1 VREPNEYEIA
11 HIEGSTLLPLSVLP
25 NRFHELD
32 KFKGKEIVVHCK
44 SGVRS
49 KKAIGFLKQQGF
61 SNLVNVAGGILGWSD
76 QVDSSVP
83 KY

>member
-1 VREPNEYEIA
+1 
-11 HIEGSTLLPLSVLP
+11 LP

-32 KFKGKEIVVHCK
+32 KYKGKEIVVHCK

-49 KKAIGFLKQQGF
+49 GKAINFLKQQGY

>member
-1 VREPNEYEIA
+1 
-11 HIEGSTLLPLSVLP
+11 
-25 NRFHELD
+25 LD
-32 KFKGKEIVVHCK
+32 KHKGKEIVVHCK

-49 KKAIGFLKQQGF
+49 KKAIDFLKQQGF
-61 SNLVNVAGGILGWSD
+61 PHLVNVAGGILGWSD